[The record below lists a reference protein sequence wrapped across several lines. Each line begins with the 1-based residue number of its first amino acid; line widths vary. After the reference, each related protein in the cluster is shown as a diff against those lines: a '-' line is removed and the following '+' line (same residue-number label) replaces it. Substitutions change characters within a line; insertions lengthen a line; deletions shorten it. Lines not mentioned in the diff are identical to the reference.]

1 MISFVFLHTAVR
13 RVDWTLTRHDS
24 RNALHLVERQA
35 TGCCADRKFAHG
47 GVAKIRHG
55 ALPRSDPPEQYV
67 DTLDVIPNPDPDRR
81 CRDERNDKETQM
93 SEASVADRRNW
104 QDGTLSFEESRRRI
118 AEASHWLAGGVSS
131 NFRLGM
137 SPTPLV
143 FERAEGA
150 FLFDADGN
158 RLIDYYL
165 GMGPMILG
173 HTPADVIAAAAA
185 QLPKG
190 LLYGGQSA
198 LETEAARLVC
208 EMVPCAERMRFCSS
222 GSEAVQAALRLARAA
237 TGRRVV
243 IKFAGHYHGWF
254 DNILWSTAPPASASA
269 PVAGSRGQ
277 AEETREIVVMPWN
290 DLATLQ
296 DRLARNDV
304 AGVIMESVMCNS
316 GAILPL
322 PGYLEGVREACTKTG
337 TVLVFDEVITG
348 FRVGPGGAQA
358 RLGVTPDLSTFAKAI
373 ANGFPVAAVAG
384 RRDLM
389 ELMTQGVVHGGTYN
403 GQAVAMAATVATL
416 KRLRDPATHAGME
429 VRGRRLMQ
437 GIQAAFDTAG
447 IPVGV
452 NGFPQIFHVAIGLSE
467 KPRNWDD
474 LLKMDRARYVKFAT
488 ALLRH
493 GVRALERGAWFLST
507 EHNDEVVDATL
518 DAVQRAVREI

>member
-1 MISFVFLHTAVR
+1 
-13 RVDWTLTRHDS
+13 
-24 RNALHLVERQA
+24 
-35 TGCCADRKFAHG
+35 
-47 GVAKIRHG
+47 
-55 ALPRSDPPEQYV
+55 
-67 DTLDVIPNPDPDRR
+67 
-81 CRDERNDKETQM
+81 M
-93 SEASVADRRNW
+93 SGASVADRRNW

-118 AEASHWLAGGVSS
+118 AEASQWLSGGVSS

-198 LETEAARLVC
+198 LETEAARLIC

-237 TGRRVV
+237 TSRRVV

-254 DNILWSTAPPASASA
+254 DNILWSTAPPADAA
-269 PVAGSRGQ
+269 GPVAGSRGQ
-277 AEETREIVVMPWN
+277 AEGTSEIVVLPWN
-290 DLATLQ
+290 DLASLR

-304 AGVIMESVMCNS
+304 AGVIMEPVMCNS

-322 PGYLEGVREACTKTG
+322 PGYLEGVREACTAAG
-337 TVLVFDEVITG
+337 TILVFDEVITG
-348 FRVGPGGAQA
+348 FRVAPGGAQA

-384 RRDLM
+384 RKDLM
-389 ELMTQGVVHGGTYN
+389 ELMIQGVVHGGTYN

-416 KRLRDPATHAGME
+416 KRVCDPATHAGME
-429 VRGRRLMQ
+429 IRGRRLMH
-437 GIQAAFDTAG
+437 GIQAAFDAAG
-447 IPVGV
+447 VAAVV
-452 NGFPQIFHVAIGLSE
+452 NGFPQIFHVAIGLTE
-467 KPRNWDD
+467 KPRNWDG
-474 LLKMDRARYVKFAT
+474 LLKSNRARYGKFAT

-507 EHNDEVVDATL
+507 EHNDEVIDATL
-518 DAVQRAVREI
+518 EAVQRAIKEI

>member
-1 MISFVFLHTAVR
+1 
-13 RVDWTLTRHDS
+13 
-24 RNALHLVERQA
+24 
-35 TGCCADRKFAHG
+35 
-47 GVAKIRHG
+47 
-55 ALPRSDPPEQYV
+55 
-67 DTLDVIPNPDPDRR
+67 
-81 CRDERNDKETQM
+81 
-93 SEASVADRRNW
+93 
-104 QDGTLSFEESRRRI
+104 
-118 AEASHWLAGGVSS
+118 
-131 NFRLGM
+131 
-137 SPTPLV
+137 V

-173 HTPADVIAAAAA
+173 HTPADVIAAAAS

-222 GSEAVQAALRLARAA
+222 GSEAVQAALRLVRAA
-237 TGRRVV
+237 TDRRVV

-254 DNILWSTAPPASASA
+254 DNILWSTAPPSDASG

-277 AEETREIVVMPWN
+277 AEETSEIVVLPWN
-290 DLATLQ
+290 DLAALQ
-296 DRLARNDV
+296 ARLARNDI
-304 AGVIMESVMCNS
+304 AGVIMEPGMCNS

-322 PGYLEGVREACTKTG
+322 PGYLEGVREACTKAG

-348 FRVGPGGAQA
+348 FRVGPGGAQG
-358 RLGVTPDLSTFAKAI
+358 RLGVTPDLATFAKAI

-384 RRDLM
+384 RKELM
-389 ELMTQGVVHGGTYN
+389 EQLAHGVVHGGTYN

-416 KRLRDPATHAGME
+416 KRLRGPATHAGME
-429 VRGRRLMQ
+429 MRGRRLMQ

-447 IPVGV
+447 ITAVV
-452 NGFPQIFHVAIGLSE
+452 TGFPQIFHVAIGLAE
-467 KPRNWDD
+467 KPRSWDD
-474 LLKMDRARYVKFAT
+474 LRAMDRARYVKFAT

-507 EHNDEVVDATL
+507 EHNDEVIDTTL
-518 DAVQRAVREI
+518 EAVRRAIKEI